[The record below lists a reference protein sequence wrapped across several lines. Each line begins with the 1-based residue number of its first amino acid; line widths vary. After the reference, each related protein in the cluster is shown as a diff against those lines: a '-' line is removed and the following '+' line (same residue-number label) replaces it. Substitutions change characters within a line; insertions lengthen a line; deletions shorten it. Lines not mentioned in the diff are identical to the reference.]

1 MTDLEKLAQW
11 HEKRAD
17 YFWQDKAWEPIK
29 ELADHHTAAAATIRA
44 AMAENARLREAL
56 PLIECIAR
64 WERENGTIAAI
75 IPAEYRGFCK
85 RIACAARRGSA
96 RAAVLAAQT
105 KEQDA

>member
-1 MTDLEKLAQW
+1 MTEIEKLAQW
-11 HEKRAD
+11 HEDRATLD
-17 YFWQDKAWEPIK
+17 WLPERAI
-29 ELADHHTAAAATIRA
+29 AHTTAAAATIRA
-44 AMAENARLREAL
+44 AMAEIERLREAL

-75 IPAEYRGFCK
+75 IPAEYRGFCE

-96 RAAVLAAQT
+96 RAAALATQT